1 MVPQWRPQEILAAR
15 LSELGGKVA
24 FGREAVGLAQGAKGV
39 TVSLS
44 SGDTLRARY
53 IRW

>member
-24 FGREAVGLAQGAKGV
+24 FGREAVGLARRTQR
-39 TVSLS
+39 VSP
-44 SGDTLRARY
+44 
-53 IRW
+53 